1 MDPHAADHETR
12 LEADDHLALKLWLRI
27 LTCANLIEAR
37 IRQNLRHDFDCTLPR
52 FDLLAQL
59 ERADGLKMSEL
70 SQRLM
75 VTGGNVTGLADQ
87 LQHEGW
93 LVREP
98 VENDR
103 RATRLR
109 LTDAG
114 RDRFTGIARTHE
126 GWVLDLLAALSRDE
140 QQQLHTLLGKLKLG
154 LHEPSPAAASP
165 APPGPAS
172 TSAMRRPARVRAAAP
187 PRPRRMT
194 AAAAVADTDSASR
207 SATPPIVRSR
217 RKVNP

>member
-1 MDPHAADHETR
+1 MDGSAVDHETR
-12 LEADDHLALKLWLRI
+12 LEADDHFALKLWLRI
-27 LTCANLIEAR
+27 LTCSNLIESR
-37 IRQNLRHDFDCTLPR
+37 IRHHLRRDFDCTLPR

-59 ERADGLKMSEL
+59 DRADGLKMSEL

-93 LVREP
+93 LVREA

-114 RDRFTGIARTHE
+114 RERFTGMARTHE
-126 GWVLDLLAALSRDE
+126 GWVVDMLGALSRDE
-140 QQQLHTLLGKLKLG
+140 QQQLHALLGKLKLG
-154 LHEPSPAAASP
+154 LRPTGTGANDEAVAGTTAA
-165 APPGPAS
+165 
-172 TSAMRRPARVRAAAP
+172 RRAVRAKAAP
-187 PRPRRMT
+187 PRPRRAL
-194 AAAAVADTDSASR
+194 AAGARAASR
-207 SATPPIVRSR
+207 AATPAAPIARFRNKVR
-217 RKVNP
+217 P

>member
-1 MDPHAADHETR
+1 MDGSAVDHETR
-12 LEADDHLALKLWLRI
+12 LEADDHFALKLWLRI
-27 LTCANLIEAR
+27 LTCSNLIETR
-37 IRQNLRHDFDCTLPR
+37 IRHHLRHDFDCTLPR

-59 ERADGLKMSEL
+59 DRADGLKMSEL

-87 LQHEGW
+87 LQDEGW

-114 RDRFTGIARTHE
+114 RERFGGMARTHE
-126 GWVLDLLAALSRDE
+126 GWVVEMLGALSRDE
-140 QQQLHTLLGKLKLG
+140 QRQLHALLGKLKLG
-154 LHEPSPAAASP
+154 LRGPSAAAPGAPAARRPNRPKPAAVRPRRALAAGASVASRASVRP
-165 APPGPAS
+165 APPIA
-172 TSAMRRPARVRAAAP
+172 RFRNKVRP
-187 PRPRRMT
+187 
-194 AAAAVADTDSASR
+194 
-207 SATPPIVRSR
+207 
-217 RKVNP
+217 